1 MVDVT
6 VGKAQVN
13 TTGRHPGA
21 AQGLGH
27 CRAGPSGHDVLF
39 DCDQQVVTAGEVQD
53 QIEIQGL
60 DETHVGQRR
69 IQGLCRRDTGRH
81 PAAEGEQGYTPS
93 AAADLALTGEGAID
107 ASTFMGKGAGQI
119 AQCCRAL
126 KIRCIGLAGA
136 VVSPARARH
145 CFTDVRA
152 LTDLTSV
159 RQAQAQQGGASGEGL
174 EALRAGRLRIQL
186 EEGLGDLCG
195 MKAVVERFGTRVSA
209 YLVLEGMSLGQ
220 VYHRGL
226 GVQRFRI
233 TVQAP
238 GGHSWANYGRPS
250 AIHRLARLITR
261 LESLPVPAAPRSSL
275 NVGVIAGGTSVNTIA
290 AQAHLELDLRSEA
303 VSALADLVAQV
314 EQLVAESSQPEEGV
328 TCRAEVIGLRPAG
341 GMAADH
347 PLVMLAMNCLREQGI
362 SPALRIGSTDANI
375 PLSQGLPA
383 VCVGLTTGSGAH
395 TLRETIQT
403 APLGSGLGQL
413 LALAQ
418 GAFQLSQP

>member
-1 MVDVT
+1 MSEPLSGIENQVLALAGDIQQIPAPTFAERERAAFVQRLMQAEGLLDVH
-6 VGKAQVN
+6 Q
-13 TTGRHPGA
+13 
-21 AQGLGH
+21 
-27 CRAGPSGHDVLF
+27 
-39 DCDQQVVTAGEVQD
+39 
-53 QIEIQGL
+53 
-60 DETHVGQRR
+60 DETGNVY
-69 IQGLCRRDTGRH
+69 GR
-81 PAAEGEQGYTPS
+81 
-93 AAADLALTGEGAID
+93 
-107 ASTFMGKGAGQI
+107 
-119 AQCCRAL
+119 
-126 KIRCIGLAGA
+126 LAGRGEA
-136 VVSPARARH
+136 APLIVSAHLDTVFPAG
-145 CFTDVRA
+145 
-152 LTDLTSV
+152 TDLTLKQGEGMLSGPGIGDNSLGV
-159 RQAQAQQGGASGEGL
+159 AGLFGLLWMLRQAGQPPLGDIWLVGNVG
-174 EALRAGRLRIQL
+174 

-195 MKAVVERFGTRVSA
+195 MKAVVRRFEAAVSA

-314 EQLVAESSQPEEGV
+314 EQLVAGSSQPEEGV
-328 TCRAEVIGLRPAG
+328 TCRAEIIGLRPAG
-341 GMAADH
+341 GIAADH
-347 PLVMLAMNCLREQGI
+347 PLVMLALVCLREQGI

-403 APLGSGLGQL
+403 APLRSGLGQL

-418 GAFQLSQP
+418 GALQLSQS

>member
-1 MVDVT
+1 MSEVLSGIENQVLALAGNIQQIPAPTFAERERAAFVQRLMQVEGLLDVH
-6 VGKAQVN
+6 Q
-13 TTGRHPGA
+13 
-21 AQGLGH
+21 
-27 CRAGPSGHDVLF
+27 
-39 DCDQQVVTAGEVQD
+39 
-53 QIEIQGL
+53 
-60 DETHVGQRR
+60 DETGNVY
-69 IQGLCRRDTGRH
+69 GR
-81 PAAEGEQGYTPS
+81 
-93 AAADLALTGEGAID
+93 
-107 ASTFMGKGAGQI
+107 
-119 AQCCRAL
+119 
-126 KIRCIGLAGA
+126 LAGRGESPPLI
-136 VVSPARARH
+136 VSAHLDTVFPAG
-145 CFTDVRA
+145 
-152 LTDLTSV
+152 TDLTLKQGEGMLSGPGIGDNSLGV
-159 RQAQAQQGGASGEGL
+159 AGLFGLLWMLRQAGQP
-174 EALRAGRLRIQL
+174 LRGDIWLVGNVG

-195 MKAVVERFGTRVSA
+195 MKAVVQRFEAAVSA

-314 EQLVAESSQPEEGV
+314 AQLVAESNQPEEGV

>member
-1 MVDVT
+1 MSEALSGIENQVLALAGDIQQIPAPTFSERERAAFVQRLMQAEGLLDVH
-6 VGKAQVN
+6 Q
-13 TTGRHPGA
+13 
-21 AQGLGH
+21 
-27 CRAGPSGHDVLF
+27 
-39 DCDQQVVTAGEVQD
+39 
-53 QIEIQGL
+53 
-60 DETHVGQRR
+60 DETGNVY
-69 IQGLCRRDTGRH
+69 GR
-81 PAAEGEQGYTPS
+81 
-93 AAADLALTGEGAID
+93 
-107 ASTFMGKGAGQI
+107 
-119 AQCCRAL
+119 
-126 KIRCIGLAGA
+126 LAGRGEA
-136 VVSPARARH
+136 APLIVSAHLDTVFPAG
-145 CFTDVRA
+145 
-152 LTDLTSV
+152 TDLTLRQGEGMLSGPGIGDNSLGV
-159 RQAQAQQGGASGEGL
+159 AGLFGLLWMLRQAGQPPRGDIWLVGNVG
-174 EALRAGRLRIQL
+174 

-195 MKAVVERFGTRVSA
+195 MKAVVRRFEAAVSA

-303 VSALADLVAQV
+303 VSALVDLVAQV
-314 EQLVAESSQPEEGV
+314 EHLVAESSQPEEGV

-347 PLVMLAMNCLREQGI
+347 PLVMLAMNCLRAQGI

-395 TLRETIQT
+395 TLRENIQT